1 MCSTCGSGSIIDRVA
16 IDGLLLID
24 VIFFFDG
31 HRTEA
36 IAAKVRAKY
45 GQKGFPFLRL
55 PFGFVDD

>member
-1 MCSTCGSGSIIDRVA
+1 MCSTCGLGSIIERVA
-16 IDGLLLID
+16 IDGSLLID
-24 VIFFFDG
+24 VIFFEG

-45 GQKGFPFLRL
+45 GQEGFPFLRL

>member
-1 MCSTCGSGSIIDRVA
+1 MCSTCGLGSIIDRVA
-16 IDGLLLID
+16 IDESFLID
-24 VIFFFDG
+24 VIFFDG